1 LLSKDEARR
10 IAVNMAKSLT
20 FIADRKGHVF
30 DASQADPRAKVTC
43 NVWSKPSTTVLRHTS
58 PANAFL
64 GHNAWWSI
72 RIRSDRISQLKWIAA
87 YQVDPIRAITHVAPV
102 LRVEPSTEPG
112 KEGYMRVVFAEPAK
126 EIKPIPY
133 GRGIKAGAMRGPR
146 YTSFKRLSE
155 ARSLADLLRLDE
167 EIVWELISRPEGATV
182 AEIRRAT
189 GYTGAISSGP
199 KRAAERHGYQ
209 LLIEGKGEHRD

>member
-1 LLSKDEARR
+1 MSLADHRWQFFGQSPR
-10 IAVNMAKSLT
+10 IAAFLQLSNDM
-20 FIADRKGHVF
+20 I
-30 DASQADPRAKVTC
+30 C
-43 NVWSKPSTTVLRHTS
+43 NAAAPEEDVDTIIV
-58 PANAFL
+58 PAQKEGFEYAFL

-102 LRVEPSTEPG
+102 LRVEHSTEPG

-133 GRGIKAGAMRGPR
+133 GKGIKPGAMRGPR
-146 YTSFKRLSE
+146 YTSFKLLSE
-155 ARSLADLLRLDE
+155 AQSLADLLRLDE
-167 EIVWELISRPEGATV
+167 EIVWKLISRPEGATV

-209 LLIEGKGEHRD
+209 LLIEGKGEHRRFTVRRRD